1 MRGAQCKKVIK
12 EVLKKCMKN
21 VQNFDHISNSTI
33 HKKESLFLNTLFYS
47 IALLGNSWRIQRDTA
62 YKNRIDEQ
70 WKKVVNRHTSIM
82 FT

>member
-1 MRGAQCKKVIK
+1 MHEKMSKVSIISAI
-12 EVLKKCMKN
+12 VL
-21 VQNFDHISNSTI
+21 FI
-33 HKKESLFLNTLFYS
+33 KKEILFLNTLFYS
-47 IALLGNSWRIQRDTA
+47 IALLGNSRRIQRDTA